1 MYPLLSYLFKKK
13 NSLYFIKNLK
23 KHYKHSSF
31 LSLTEAANKF
41 QSFLSIRETSG
52 SYPGTENT
60 PYQTYEAS
68 STSERNALWEI
79 TRFTSQLI
87 AASSPMTKYNFTFA
101 SY

>member
-1 MYPLLSYLFKKK
+1 MHIFLKYIFKI
-13 NSLYFIKNLK
+13 SLYFTENLK
-23 KHYKHSSF
+23 KIIINIGSV

-60 PYQTYEAS
+60 PHQTNEAS

-79 TRFTSQLI
+79 TRFTS
-87 AASSPMTKYNFTFA
+87 
-101 SY
+101 